1 MGNPGYGFIEG
12 ETPPPYIKQE
22 EEEPEPQRP
31 NGQLIDLPADGP
43 PEEPATAQPHHEG
56 LRADGHLMALP
67 ENLPPVDPVYANVEQ
82 VYYCG

>member
-1 MGNPGYGFIEG
+1 MAPLRVRPR
-12 ETPPPYIKQE
+12 PPTSNRKKKSLSPS
-22 EEEPEPQRP
+22 
-31 NGQLIDLPADGP
+31 GQLIDLPADGP